1 MMQKENFFR
10 AQTSTVSRIL
20 PQTLSLLLAGALQL
34 MPMLRAV
41 LPVVTAEGAPT
52 AWAIVLKLAGAAA
65 VFGLGHHAVSAASS
79 LSTPT
84 AATVG
89 VAYTGATTYSG
100 GHASSVQSWQVTQN
114 WQGATGWTCSQSP
127 FQIAPGLFLTMN
139 PTFKYIGSISGTPTT
154 AGTYSVTVNVWAGN
168 CSSDSDTRT
177 FSITVNPG
185 ANSAPVFTTSPT
197 NQIRTAGSTA
207 TFSAAASGT
216 PTPGFYWKSNNVAI
230 AGANTATFQKV
241 NVQLADAATYT
252 VLATNSSGT
261 VSNAAAL
268 TVVVPP
274 GNQTN
279 KVGSNIT
286 FTVSAASPQALSYR
300 WQFKGVDIAGATGTS
315 FTTNNVLLGSA
326 GTYSVIVSNTAVAAT
341 YSVTLVVTAAPP
353 VIVTPPAGATITAG
367 QPVTFSVAASGTG
380 PFSYQWLKNNV
391 NISGGTGSSFNIP
404 RVRSTDAGNY
414 TVSVMNSAGN
424 ALSAAAALKVNAP
437 PQPLTVPP
445 AAQAGP
451 GQFIFSFIPVVGLT
465 NTVLTNGST
474 GLASWGVLTNVPPP
488 ATADTITVSD
498 TVSSPGRFYR
508 VMVMP

>member
-1 MMQKENFFR
+1 MMKKFNLFR
-10 AQTSTVSRIL
+10 AEISAFSRVR

-34 MPMLRAV
+34 LPMLRAA

-79 LSTPT
+79 LSTPA

-89 VAYTGATTYSG
+89 VAYSGATTYSG

-114 WQGATGWTCSQSP
+114 WQGATGWTCAQSP
-127 FQIAPGLFLTMN
+127 FQIAPGLYLAMN
-139 PTFKYIGSISGTPTT
+139 PTFKYIAGITGTPTT
-154 AGTYSVTVNVWAGN
+154 AGTYSVTLNVWAGN

-177 FSITVNPG
+177 FTITVNPG

-197 NQIRTAGSTA
+197 NQILTAGGTA
-207 TFSAAASGT
+207 TFTAAASGT
-216 PTPGFYWKSNNVAI
+216 PAPGFYWKSNNVAL

-241 NVQLADAATYT
+241 NVQLADAAVYT
-252 VLATNSSGT
+252 VLATNSNGT
-261 VSNAAAL
+261 VSNSAAL

-279 KVGSNIT
+279 QVGSNIT

-300 WQFKGVDIAGATGTS
+300 WQFKGGDIAGATGAS

-326 GTYSVIVSNTAVAAT
+326 GTYSVIVSNAVAAAT
-341 YSVTLVVTAAPP
+341 YSATLVVTAAPP
-353 VIVTPPAGATITAG
+353 VIVTPPAGATVIAG
-367 QPVTFSVAASGTG
+367 EPVTFSVAVTGTG

-391 NISGGTGSSFNIP
+391 TIPGGTGSSFNIL
-404 RVRSTDAGNY
+404 RTRSADAGSY

-424 ALSAAAALKVNAP
+424 ALSAAAALRVNPP
-437 PQPLTVPP
+437 PQPLAVPP
-445 AAQAGP
+445 PVAGP
-451 GQFIFSFIPVVGLT
+451 GQFLFSFIPVVGLT
-465 NTVLTNGST
+465 NTVLTNGSP
-474 GLASWGVLTNVPPP
+474 GLAGWGVLTNVPPP
-488 ATADTITVSD
+488 ATAATITVSD
-498 TVSSPGRFYR
+498 AVASPGRFYR
-508 VMVMP
+508 VMVVP